1 MNSHNE
7 IHDSEYETSDVSGS
21 GSEYDEESD
30 ALSDVSSIES
40 FSGDLT
46 QLRHV
51 VASINSTIETLET
64 QLISMQRP
72 IEQLHL
78 DQLGDIPFLQSSPF
92 RHTMLKFKS
101 DVGIPGIDK
110 HKRYSFA
117 DIMKHVRSYLFESG
131 AVQSDGTIKL
141 SKDQRKQ
148 LGIKEQELSYIEL
161 MQHMRQIVY

>member
-7 IHDSEYETSDVSGS
+7 IHDSEYESSDA
-21 GSEYDEESD
+21 SEYYESD
-30 ALSDVSSIES
+30 SDQLSDVGSIES

-101 DVGIPGIDK
+101 DVRIPGIDTK
-110 HKRYSFA
+110 QRYSFA
-117 DIMKHVRSYLFESG
+117 DIMKHVRTYLFESG
-131 AVQSDGTIKL
+131 AIQADGSIKL
-141 SKDQRKQ
+141 SKEMRKQ
-148 LGIKEQELSYIEL
+148 FGIKESELSYIEI
-161 MQHMRQIVY
+161 MQHMREFVH